1 MYIRSNELTTFAN
14 SNNRNVSSE
23 LISRS
28 VLDSIQ
34 NQTHTET
41 VSDVRAVCASSIELG
56 VESHIDELCKPTYS
70 NIIKITL
77 IIDYYFLYQINF
89 VMSNF
94 KFQRTHRNRTK

>member
-1 MYIRSNELTTFAN
+1 MYILYLNSNELTTFAN
-14 SNNRNVSSE
+14 FNNRNVSSE

-56 VESHIDELCKPTYS
+56 VESQIDELCKPTYS
-70 NIIKITL
+70 NIIKITP

-89 VMSNF
+89 VMS
-94 KFQRTHRNRTK
+94 T

>member
-1 MYIRSNELTTFAN
+1 MYILYIHSNELNTFATF
-14 SNNRNVSSE
+14 NNRNVSSE

-56 VESHIDELCKPTYS
+56 VESHIDELCKLHNS
-70 NIIKITL
+70 NVIQITP
-77 IIDYYFLYQINF
+77 IIDYYFF
-89 VMSNF
+89 VPN
-94 KFQRTHRNRTK
+94 